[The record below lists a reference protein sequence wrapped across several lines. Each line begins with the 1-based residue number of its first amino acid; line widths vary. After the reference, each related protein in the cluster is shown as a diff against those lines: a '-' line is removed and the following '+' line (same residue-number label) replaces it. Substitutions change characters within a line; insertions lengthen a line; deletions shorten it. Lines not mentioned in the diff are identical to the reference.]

1 MSDRVFW
8 RTVNWVSLVLV
19 AVVLYAFIAGLRE

>member
-8 RTVNWVSLVLV
+8 RTVNWVALVLV